1 MTGSLTLGGE
11 QLKKMAIRL
20 GAAGALSA
28 LSLAGFAVP
37 AHAGFVPSC
46 GPIVDSIKLCTG
58 ADGSQEP
65 VMVNTPVAGPRPLI
79 GGALLVGN
87 TLTVYDGVWDPS
99 NATLTHQWLRNDV
112 PILGA
117 TGTTYRLTRSDL
129 GKGIR
134 VKTTG
139 RAPEHKATTVQSTK
153 TSSVTDAAGAV
164 PTVRAGYVGFE
175 SLGAEDGE
183 YWAVVVAQLGDWG
196 PSGVQFQYQWLR
208 DGSPIPGATAPRF
221 DRTTW
226 GPTGLLSLRVTGYAA
241 GLDPVTVTSAASR
254 GTFTPET
261 PGAVVT
267 GGTEVGDVLTAVDLP
282 WFDHTDRNTSDW
294 NEHRFQWTR
303 DGIRIPDANELTYTI
318 TAEDQGHTLELV
330 TTSGGPEASSNS
342 VIVPPAAGTVIPE
355 PPEPPKVE
363 LKPLTNVTKPVL
375 AGTAVIDTAMTATA
389 GTWSEPAEH
398 LTVIYYWQ
406 SPDGKVSATGPTFT
420 PNMTQ
425 LGTTV
430 TLIATA
436 TAPGYTTAWAKVTA
450 PKPVTA
456 PDPTQTKA
464 PAIRGNATVREKLT
478 VSTGTWS
485 GYAPGLTETRQ
496 WLRDGAPIAGA
507 TGRDYTLVGGDF
519 GKKITVK
526 VTSTMGGRI
535 LKTQTTDATAKVAAA
550 ALSSA
555 TPTIAGTV
563 KAGTVVTAKPGTWTW
578 GTAFKYRW
586 LRNGDPIYG
595 ATASTYKVRTADRDN
610 KITVRVTGSRL
621 GYTTVTQTSG
631 AYIAR

>member
-1 MTGSLTLGGE
+1 
-11 QLKKMAIRL
+11 MAIRL
-20 GAAGALSA
+20 GAAGALTA
-28 LSLAGFAVP
+28 LLAGLTVP
-37 AHAGFVPSC
+37 AQAAFVPSC
-46 GPIVDSIKLCTG
+46 GPIVDSIKLCT
-58 ADGSQEP
+58 APDGSQEP
-65 VMVNTPVAGPRPLI
+65 VMVNRPVAGPRPII

-139 RAPEHKATTVQSTK
+139 RAPEYKATTVQSAK
-153 TSSVTDAAGAV
+153 TPSITDAAGAV
-164 PTVRAGYVGFE
+164 PTVRAGSVGFE
-175 SLGAEDGE
+175 PLGVEDGE
-183 YWAVVVAQLGDWG
+183 YWPVVVAQLGDWG
-196 PSGVQFQYQWLR
+196 PNGVQLRYQWLR

-241 GLDPVTVTSAASR
+241 GLDPVSVTSAASR

-282 WFDHTDRNTSDW
+282 WFDHTGRNTSDW
-294 NEHRFQWTR
+294 NEHRFQWMR

-318 TAEDQGHTLELV
+318 TAEDQGHTLEMV
-330 TTSGGPEASSNS
+330 TTSGGPEASSNA
-342 VIVPPAAGTVIPE
+342 VTVPPAGGAVIPA

-375 AGTAVIDTAMTATA
+375 TGDAVIGTAMTATA
-389 GTWSEPAEH
+389 GTWSEPAEN

-464 PAIRGNATVREKLT
+464 PAIRGNATVGMELYT
-478 VSTGTWS
+478 YTGDWS
-485 GYAPGLTETRQ
+485 FRDSEVKESRQ

-507 TGRDYTLVGGDF
+507 TGRRYTLVGADF
-519 GKKITVK
+519 GKKISLR
-526 VTSTMGGRI
+526 VTSTLDGRT
-535 LKTQTTDATAKVAAA
+535 LKIQTVDASAKVAAA

-563 KAGTVVTAKPGTWTW
+563 KAGTVVTANPGTWTW

-586 LRNGDPIYG
+586 LRNGVPIYG
-595 ATASTYKVRTADRDN
+595 ATESTYKVRSADRD
-610 KITVRVTGSRL
+610 KRITVRVTGSRL

-631 AYIAR
+631 AYFAR